1 MSNFINK
8 IKKLLNDDNYDEIHT
23 PTMNIHSDTRNKKN
37 IINIKNEQLIN
48 TDFKEK
54 IEDDS
59 NKINKRFLETE
70 KEQNPTIKNLEEGD
84 IIYIKYK

>member
-8 IKKLLNDDNYDEIHT
+8 IKKLLNDDNYNEIHT
-23 PTMNIHSDTRNKKN
+23 PTMNINSDTRNKKN